1 MSDPRPPDDGSS
13 WPERDLDRADQPGSG
28 WSSDDPY
35 RYEPAPRWEPQPFE
49 PLEEAAPWQP
59 PRFDDEPDEDV
70 EVAEPPFGEPD
81 FEPMQ
86 RPDLSAFLPEPE
98 VAADA
103 SEPEPMAE
111 PIPEP
116 DTAEAEDLGETPAP
130 EPEFEQEPV
139 SASMPEPTPL
149 PDPEPDPEPEQEP
162 EPEFEREP
170 VSASMPE
177 PTPLP
182 EPEPEPEPEPGP
194 PHIPDAVLAAGA
206 ASLAEPRI
214 PPVAA
219 VEPPIAQ
226 SEPVTAFDAAS
237 DAWDPKV
244 HGNRRRPTT
253 AEQAVPWL
261 IGIILALAGM
271 VIVLLALIFTS
282 PNGLM
287 AADPSASPTAN
298 SAASGSEVPSPS
310 GPIGGPGPVDSGEPS
325 PAPQETPVATP
336 TEPPTYGPL
345 EMVYLGRQSAVAPV
359 YLLRRD
365 FSKRREA
372 EVMAQADQGVEK
384 FAWAPDGTVGVAL
397 ISERAVALRPGR
409 PARELLDN
417 VSAVTFG
424 WDAET
429 VYAVRITKDGG
440 NDRARVLQIDFRSR
454 EVQSLATVTYP
465 TPVIGPDAPL
475 REAQFIDDGGVV
487 RLVAMADGHLN
498 LWILGAPDVY
508 QIDPADGAVARVTRQ
523 PNLWSPDGTQ
533 RIELREDGGT
543 TRIQVRDRGDRV
555 LSATLVTGLVSHVRW
570 AGTSNEI
577 VFTLGVVSAGG
588 GVRQDL
594 YVWDLA
600 DRGDPLP
607 LTSSGTAFGA
617 EWRGVMPN
625 WAP

>member
-1 MSDPRPPDDGSS
+1 
-13 WPERDLDRADQPGSG
+13 
-28 WSSDDPY
+28 
-35 RYEPAPRWEPQPFE
+35 
-49 PLEEAAPWQP
+49 
-59 PRFDDEPDEDV
+59 
-70 EVAEPPFGEPD
+70 
-81 FEPMQ
+81 MQ

-111 PIPEP
+111 PIHEP
-116 DTAEAEDLGETPAP
+116 VTAEAEDLGETPAP